1 MNKYITLF
9 ALATLANIE
18 CEAQPNVAVPRLVVG
33 ITVDQ
38 LNSDDMEQFAALY
51 GNGGF
56 KKLLREGVVY
66 ENAQYDFAPV
76 NLASA
81 TTAIVTGTS
90 PADNG
95 ITAERWISRETLRPV
110 GCTFDKKFF
119 VSPNNVM
126 ASTIG
131 DEQWKRI
138 GVFGGCQPRCSRFA
152 RWTRC
157 RRSVLD

>member
-1 MNKYITLF
+1 MNKYITLI

-18 CEAQPNVAVPRLVVG
+18 CKAQPNVAVPRLVVG

-66 ENAQYDFAPV
+66 ENAQYDFAPI

-81 TTAIVTGTS
+81 TTAKRSDPWDAPSTRS
-90 PADNG
+90 FS
-95 ITAERWISRETLRPV
+95 SRQT
-110 GCTFDKKFF
+110 T
-119 VSPNNVM
+119 
-126 ASTIG
+126 
-131 DEQWKRI
+131 
-138 GVFGGCQPRCSRFA
+138 
-152 RWTRC
+152 
-157 RRSVLD
+157 

>member
-81 TTAIVTGTS
+81 TTTIVTGAS

-95 ITAERWISRETLRPV
+95 ITADAP
-110 GCTFDKKFF
+110 
-119 VSPNNVM
+119 
-126 ASTIG
+126 STRSFSCL
-131 DEQWKRI
+131 QTTSWRLPS
-138 GVFGGCQPRCSRFA
+138 V
-152 RWTRC
+152 TR
-157 RRSVLD
+157 